1 MTLSPELSL
10 RNSKTD
16 TDIPEIET
24 AVFYR
29 NVSSTPYFKETVLDS
44 KDNDQDSMFKE
55 NVKNSNLMKD
65 TA

>member
-1 MTLSPELSL
+1 MP
-10 RNSKTD
+10 KV
-16 TDIPEIET
+16 ET
-24 AVFYR
+24 AVFFR
-29 NVSSTPYFKETVLDS
+29 NASSTPYFKENVLDS